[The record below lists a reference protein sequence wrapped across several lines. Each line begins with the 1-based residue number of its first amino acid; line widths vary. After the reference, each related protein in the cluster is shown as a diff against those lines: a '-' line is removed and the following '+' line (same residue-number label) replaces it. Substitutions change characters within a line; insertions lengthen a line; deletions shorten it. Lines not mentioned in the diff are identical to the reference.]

1 MKYSELTNLQKKY
14 KKYTISEAVLSQHLT
29 NDEKGLYDN
38 GKFTI
43 KGNADYSMWHRIH
56 ALWDKIDKLVQSD
69 LIDIEAQEF
78 VTPEKL
84 VGKHFDDN
92 IDPILNHAN
101 GKVYDS
107 KSKYYADLKAS
118 GHVIVESGMDKPRE
132 TRGDFDAR
140 KDVAKALNQLGY

>member
-1 MKYSELTNLQKKY
+1 MKYSELTNLQKQYRKY
-14 KKYTISEAVLSQHLT
+14 SINKESLLPHLT
-29 NDEKGLYDN
+29 EEDLSLYND

-43 KGNADYSMWHRIH
+43 SGNSDSEVWYKMHT
-56 ALWDKIDKLVQSD
+56 LWGKIDKLVQSD
-69 LIDIEAQEF
+69 VIDIDGQEF
-78 VTPEKL
+78 VMPKKL
-84 VGKHFDDN
+84 IGRHFDDN

-101 GKVYDS
+101 GKIYDS

-132 TRGDFDAR
+132 IRGDFDAR